1 MCALL
6 APAGDGSAARSM
18 REGRAEPLD
27 LQARPLPPS
36 HPVVLGPLL
45 LAGDARKRDLSMNAT
60 MSVILGDTYNK
71 VRAIPACV
79 ACVRTVDARAD
90 AERRHVH

>member
-1 MCALL
+1 
-6 APAGDGSAARSM
+6 M